1 MQWPSGVSQRDLC
14 AAEWAGEG
22 AFKANGKSRVI
33 KLLPAAE
40 EFGTRVFCFCTYAV
54 REVKDADGNGV
65 DGREGV

>member
-1 MQWPSGVSQRDLC
+1 MPWPSGVSQRDLC

-22 AFKANGKSRVI
+22 AFEANGKSRVM

-40 EFGTRVFCFCTYAV
+40 EFGTRVFCFYGV
-54 REVKDADGNGV
+54 EREVSDVDGNGV